1 MDSMRYPYN
10 SLYVVQQQLDY
21 IYQWAENLDEG
32 LSGIDAD
39 AVKALIDSVRAEMSE
54 ISGEVQ
60 GLRTSKQDR
69 LAFDSEP
76 TEGSTNPVTSGG
88 VWSAIDSAIPE
99 NVYSKRETDALL
111 AQKQPLGD
119 YATTEQL
126 EDKQDAL
133 TFDSTPTAGSLNP
146 VTSEGIKAAIDAIEP
161 APVDAY
167 TKAEADALLATKQPK
182 GEYATGEQ
190 LVTVNSTL
198 TQHAQEIAGNAADIA
213 GLDADKQ
220 DKLTFDTEP
229 TEGSLNPVTSDGIKK
244 AIAAGGG
251 GALDATPT
259 AGSMAGV
266 QSGGVYAW
274 SNPTPWGARDEVSR
288 TRPPTSKALLEIL
301 GVSRSNSFSISL
313 KEKILVNGEI
323 KKEDLPRVRISGQ
336 SPEAWK
342 QGGFAF
348 VARNNYTDSDIKN
361 ITIEMTQNDTI
372 ELVLTPA
379 IKYQRID
386 QAYPIT
392 VALVTLEQYNGSSFV
407 IRNTDAYLPTPY
419 FDENE
424 GKNGQKFIIKFSPT
438 ETFDRIIIKSVSYRY
453 ELSSPSI
460 VV

>member
-1 MDSMRYPYN
+1 MDEMRYPYN

-21 IYQWAENLDEG
+21 LYQWAENLDDG

-39 AVKALIDSVRAEMSE
+39 AIKALIDSVRAEMSAL
-54 ISGEVQ
+54 SGEVQ

-69 LAFDSEP
+69 LTFDSEP

-88 VWSAIDSAIPE
+88 VWSAFESAIPE

-111 AQKQPLGD
+111 ALKQPKGD

-126 EDKQDAL
+126 EEKQDAL
-133 TFDSTPTAGSLNP
+133 TFDSTPTTGSLNP

-182 GEYATGEQ
+182 GEYVTGEQ
-190 LVTVNSTL
+190 LAAVNSTL
-198 TQHAQEIAGNAADIA
+198 TQHTQEIANNAADIA

-259 AGSMAGV
+259 AGSTAGV

-274 SNPTPWGARDEVSR
+274 SNPTPWMGRDEVTR

-301 GVSRSNSFSISL
+301 GVSRNNTLNIYL
-313 KEKILVNGEI
+313 NEKILVNGVI
-323 KKEDLPRVRISGQ
+323 KKEDFPSFRLSGK

-348 VARNNYTDSDIKN
+348 VARNNYEDSDIKN
-361 ITIEMTQNDTI
+361 FTIEMTQNDTL
-372 ELVLTPA
+372 ELVVIPRFRYRQL
-379 IKYQRID
+379 D
-386 QAYPIT
+386 HSYPIT
-392 VALVTLEQYNGSSFV
+392 VALVSLEIYNGSSLL
-407 IRNTDAYLPTPY
+407 IRKDDAYLPTPY
-419 FDENE
+419 FDEN
-424 GKNGQKFIIKFSPT
+424 KDINGQKFSIKFAPT
-438 ETFDRIIIKSVSYRY
+438 YTFDRIIITKVAYRY
-453 ELSSPSI
+453 DLSSPS
-460 VV
+460 VVI